1 MVLQY
6 HHLGGIVVSTTN
18 KGMPASLLVPT
29 PIYEILV
36 IQVVY
41 VLCHD
46 HVNRSEHRLVND
58 TLQLVYVSGCGRHDL
73 ISLQSTLDQLQSLLH
88 GQIWICATLSHLLVG
103 FLALG
108 VYLVGFHLNNL
119 ASINPIQRLQY
130 LSRGISATR
139 GLVTLIVSWGA
150 ILSIVQPKW
159 KCHSHNWLIGR
170 ILEIRLQDGIIH
182 LVLLNHLLVDF
193 LKCCHFTLPELSPN
207 GHIVYSCRM

>member
-18 KGMPASLLVPT
+18 KGMSTSLLVPT

-46 HVNRSEHRLVND
+46 HIHRSEHRLVNN

-73 ISLQSTLDQLQSLLH
+73 ISLQPTLYQLQSLLH
-88 GQIWICATLSHLLVG
+88 GKVWICATLSHLLVG
-103 FLALG
+103 FLTFS
-108 VYLVGFHLNNL
+108 VYLVRFHLNNL

-139 GLVTLIVSWGA
+139 GLVTLIVGGGA
-150 ILSIVQPKW
+150 ILPIIQSKW
-159 KCHSHNWLIGR
+159 KCHSYN
-170 ILEIRLQDGIIH
+170 
-182 LVLLNHLLVDF
+182 
-193 LKCCHFTLPELSPN
+193 
-207 GHIVYSCRM
+207 